1 MSKHHETNSYYLL
14 VGVGRRAEDSEAMA
28 ISADDPVYLKEAL
41 HDFGLFSDE
50 KIPPIINEDA
60 TKSNVL
66 AKLDFLVESTKA
78 EPADLVIIFF
88 SGHGCKK
95 GDNYYLICRDSKVS
109 DLAGTAIEGNIF
121 VEKLQA
127 IQCDKMLV
135 LLDCCHAQGITDQDL
150 DIPFDEKTLLSI
162 KNRVILTACHKT
174 QLSYLSMPVSIFT
187 HAVIEGLGGKFL
199 KEGDKDVNIL
209 NLSMDVRERVV
220 ALSKEI
226 EQLQQPQLNV
236 FPKSGTVDFNLA
248 HYPNGG
254 PKEIKLLKKKLYPL
268 KTKDGAKEINT
279 EVPSVREEEY
289 RQQFNWMI
297 TNISIQNVDAGGVGL
312 KDSHGNKIEI
322 HNGLSEN
329 SLKMIFD
336 KFSEEGK
343 EKNKLM
349 DTLISV
355 LQKQVDQNS
364 NELLKK
370 VEHIK
375 AHNELEISILVEKL
389 DLLLEKLQALTRDQI
404 TAYDTV
410 KKFSLKKEIEQT
422 NKEIEE
428 TKNRLAALR

>member
-1 MSKHHETNSYYLL
+1 MSKHHEKNSYYLL

-41 HDFGLFSDE
+41 HDFGLFSEE
-50 KIPPIINEDA
+50 KISPLINEDA

-66 AKLDFLVESTKA
+66 AKLDFLVESTQA

-95 GDNYYLICRDSKVS
+95 GDQYYLICRDSKVS
-109 DLAGTAIEGNIF
+109 DLAGTAIEGSIF

-150 DIPFDEKTLLSI
+150 DIPFDESTLLSL

-236 FPKSGTVDFNLA
+236 FPKSGTVDFNLV

-268 KTKDGAKEINT
+268 KSKDGAKEINT
-279 EVPSVREEEY
+279 NVESIKDVKERGKY
-289 RQQFNWMI
+289 NWMI
-297 TNISIQNVDAGGVGL
+297 INNIVQNSGD
-312 KDSHGNKIEI
+312 GNYIVQGSTI
-322 HNGLSEN
+322 INGLSEDG
-329 SLKMIFD
+329 LKTILNHI
-336 KFSEEGK
+336 SEEGK
-343 EKNKLM
+343 EKNKTIEL
-349 DTLISV
+349 LKSV
-355 LQKQVDQNS
+355 LEKQIDQNS
-364 NELLKK
+364 KELLKK
-370 VEHIK
+370 VESIK
-375 AHNELEISILVEKL
+375 AGNEQEISIMVENL
-389 DLLLEKLQALTRDQI
+389 ELLLEKLQALTRDQI
-404 TAYDTV
+404 ITSDSL
-410 KKFSLKKEIEQT
+410 KKFSLKKEIQQT